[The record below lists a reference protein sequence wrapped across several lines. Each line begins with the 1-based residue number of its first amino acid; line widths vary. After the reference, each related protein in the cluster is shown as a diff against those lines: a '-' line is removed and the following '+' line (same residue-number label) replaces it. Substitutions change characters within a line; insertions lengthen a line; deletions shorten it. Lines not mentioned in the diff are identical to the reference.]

1 MDKEAL
7 LSSIWEEAERIAKDR
22 FRIIRG
28 VLICF
33 VLILSYAFLLFHF
46 YLSPNFWVINS
57 WPLYLLYSV
66 LFSLSFFLPTGKISK
81 ERVEKVFHQISKV
94 RAKNCFN
101 DVNNLSEKVAQEILE
116 LNALKTVSSLYSE
129 IQKERLE
136 NLLEKERELKKE
148 LGCE

>member
-7 LSSIWEEAERIAKDR
+7 LLSIWEEAERIAKYR
-22 FRIIRG
+22 FRIIKG
-28 VLICF
+28 SLICF
-33 VLILSYAFLLFHF
+33 AVILLHAFLLFHF
-46 YLSPNFWVINS
+46 YSSPSFWVINS

-81 ERVEKVFHQISKV
+81 ERVEKVYYQISKV

-116 LNALKTVSSLYSE
+116 LNALKTISSLYSE
-129 IQKERLE
+129 ILKE
-136 NLLEKERELKKE
+136 NLEDLTEEERELKKE
-148 LGCE
+148 LDCG